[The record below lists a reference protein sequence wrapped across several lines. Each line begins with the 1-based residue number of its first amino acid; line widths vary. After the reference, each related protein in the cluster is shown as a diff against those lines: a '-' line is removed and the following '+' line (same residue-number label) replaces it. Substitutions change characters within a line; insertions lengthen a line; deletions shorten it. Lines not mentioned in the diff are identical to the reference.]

1 MLEPAIK
8 GSIVK
13 GVTDNLA
20 RLRAEGKVQE
30 SVLDAHLT
38 SDELDTIDWD
48 INPAAWYPIP
58 LYDKLL
64 RLLCEIVG

>member
-13 GVTDNLA
+13 GAMDDLT
-20 RLRAEGKVQE
+20 RLRAEGRIQDSTLE
-30 SVLDAHLT
+30 ARIT
-38 SDELDTIDWD
+38 STELDILDWD
-48 INPAAWYPIP
+48 INPAVWYPIP

-64 RLLCEIVG
+64 RLL